1 MYVLLASYHVEWC
14 GFFRAGLDDGTCA
27 LLARFPRIIYI
38 SCNPVTL
45 ARDVEKLKTTH
56 SIHRAAA
63 FDQFPYTHHL
73 EAGVYLIRKA
83 GATIAEETYS
93 VEKIAAVIAPE
104 DDDPASKK
112 PKLQ

>member
-1 MYVLLASYHVEWC
+1 MMWC
-14 GFFRAGLDDGTCA
+14 GVCRAGLDDGTCA

-38 SCNPVTL
+38 SCNPATL

-56 SIHRAAA
+56 FIHRAAA

-73 EAGVYLIRKA
+73 EAGVYLVRKA
-83 GATIAEETYS
+83 VAGTNLTEEAPS
-93 VEKIAAVIAPE
+93 VDIAAVIVPE
-104 DDDPASKK
+104 DDNDPASKK